1 MRFVNIYLRSDAI
14 IVTNTRFYL
23 NDAFTKIYN
32 LLDVW
37 QGEGSGWSI
46 DTIQDI
52 HINISDYDSLA
63 GSSYL
68 KLPTELQ
75 YSMRRLINIHNTQCF
90 KWCHVRLLN
99 PTNKKPQRIK
109 KVDKEIANQLDYS
122 NFEFSM
128 QEKQYTLFEKR
139 FNSN

>member
-63 GSSYL
+63 GSS
-68 KLPTELQ
+68 
-75 YSMRRLINIHNTQCF
+75 
-90 KWCHVRLLN
+90 
-99 PTNKKPQRIK
+99 
-109 KVDKEIANQLDYS
+109 
-122 NFEFSM
+122 
-128 QEKQYTLFEKR
+128 
-139 FNSN
+139 